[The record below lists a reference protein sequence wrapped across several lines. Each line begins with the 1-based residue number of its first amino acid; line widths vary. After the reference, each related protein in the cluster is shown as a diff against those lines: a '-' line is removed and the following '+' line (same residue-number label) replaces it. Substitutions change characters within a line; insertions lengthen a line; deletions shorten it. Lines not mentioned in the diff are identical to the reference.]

1 MLLRNLTFTW
11 RNPTRIGTVL
21 RKNLASHPGDLLT
34 STSILLQTARVTRKA
49 KSTMKTDNREKIAVW
64 LDRQALATLRA
75 MQKTLGVPVS
85 ESIRRA
91 IAAYLQKP
99 AK

>member
-1 MLLRNLTFTW
+1 
-11 RNPTRIGTVL
+11 
-21 RKNLASHPGDLLT
+21 
-34 STSILLQTARVTRKA
+34 
-49 KSTMKTDNREKIAVW
+49 MKTDNREKIAVW

-91 IAAYLQKP
+91 IAAYLQKS
-99 AK
+99 AS

>member
-1 MLLRNLTFTW
+1 MQVY
-11 RNPTRIGTVL
+11 IA
-21 RKNLASHPGDLLT
+21 KNLVSHPGCCIDIHVYT
-34 STSILLQTARVTRKA
+34 TYTADVARKA
-49 KSTMKTDNREKIAVW
+49 KSAMKTDNREKIAVW

>member
-1 MLLRNLTFTW
+1 
-11 RNPTRIGTVL
+11 
-21 RKNLASHPGDLLT
+21 
-34 STSILLQTARVTRKA
+34 
-49 KSTMKTDNREKIAVW
+49 MKTDNREKIAVW

-75 MQKTLGVPVS
+75 MQKALGVPVS

-91 IAAYLQKP
+91 IAAYLQTP

>member
-1 MLLRNLTFTW
+1 
-11 RNPTRIGTVL
+11 
-21 RKNLASHPGDLLT
+21 
-34 STSILLQTARVTRKA
+34 
-49 KSTMKTDNREKIAVW
+49 MKTDNREKIAVW

-91 IAAYLQKP
+91 IAAYLEKP